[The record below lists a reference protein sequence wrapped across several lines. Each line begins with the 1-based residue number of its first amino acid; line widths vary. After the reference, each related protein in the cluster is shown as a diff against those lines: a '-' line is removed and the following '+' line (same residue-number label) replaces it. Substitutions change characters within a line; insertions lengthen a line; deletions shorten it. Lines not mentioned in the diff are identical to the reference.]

1 MLVAM
6 DKCYSELVKL
16 KTLIER
22 YEYLRTFSKI
32 GEETFG
38 GSRYLNQYLYTKS
51 DLWKSVRRKVILRDN
66 GRDLGLDDYII
77 QGRIIVH
84 HINPLT
90 KEQLLNLD
98 PCIFDMENLISCSH
112 NTHNAIHY
120 GDKSLLPQDPIERR
134 PFDTCPWR

>member
-1 MLVAM
+1 M

-51 DLWKSVRRKVILRDN
+51 DAWKSVRRKVILRDN

-90 KEQLLNLD
+90 KEQLLNFD

>member
-1 MLVAM
+1 M
-6 DKCYSELVKL
+6 DKCYSELIKL
-16 KTLIER
+16 PTLIER
-22 YEYLRTFSKI
+22 YNYLRIFSTI

-51 DLWKSVRRKVILRDN
+51 DLWKSVRRKVIIRDN

-90 KEQLLNLD
+90 KEQLLNFD
-98 PCIFDMENLISCSH
+98 PCIFDEENLISCSH

-120 GDKSLLPQDPIERR
+120 GDNSLLPQDPIERR

>member
-1 MLVAM
+1 M
-6 DKCYSELVKL
+6 DKCYSELIKL
-16 KTLIER
+16 PTLIER
-22 YEYLRTFSKI
+22 YEYLRTFSTI

-51 DLWKSVRRKVILRDN
+51 DLWKSVRRKVIIRDN

-98 PCIFDMENLISCSH
+98 PCIFDEENLISCSH

>member
-1 MLVAM
+1 M
-6 DKCYSELVKL
+6 DKCYSELIKL
-16 KTLIER
+16 PTLLER
-22 YEYLRTFSKI
+22 YEYLRCYSKI

-38 GSRYLNQYLYTKS
+38 GQRMLNQYLYQKS
-51 DLWKSVRRKVILRDN
+51 ERWRSIRRKVIIRDN
-66 GRDLGLDDYII
+66 GCDLGLEEFPI

-84 HINPLT
+84 HIKPLT
-90 KEQLLNLD
+90 KEQLIELD
-98 PCIFDMENLISCSH
+98 ESVFDMENLISCCH

>member
-1 MLVAM
+1 M

-51 DLWKSVRRKVILRDN
+51 DLWKSVRRKIILRDN

-90 KEQLLNLD
+90 KEQLLNFD

>member
-1 MLVAM
+1 M

-90 KEQLLNLD
+90 KEQLLILD
-98 PCIFDMENLISCSH
+98 PCIFDEENLISCSH

>member
-1 MLVAM
+1 M
-6 DKCYSELVKL
+6 DKCYSELIKL

-90 KEQLLNLD
+90 KEQLLNFD

-120 GDKSLLPQDPIERR
+120 GDKTLLPQDPIERR

>member
-1 MLVAM
+1 M
-6 DKCYSELVKL
+6 DKCYSELIKL

-51 DLWKSVRRKVILRDN
+51 DLWKSVRRKVIIRD
-66 GRDLGLDDYII
+66 GGHDLGLDDYII

-90 KEQLLNLD
+90 KEQLLNFD
-98 PCIFDMENLISCSH
+98 PCIFDEENLISCSH

>member
-1 MLVAM
+1 M
-6 DKCYSELVKL
+6 DKCYSELIKL

-90 KEQLLNLD
+90 KEQLLNFD
-98 PCIFDMENLISCSH
+98 PCIFDEENLISCSH

>member
-1 MLVAM
+1 M
-6 DKCYSELVKL
+6 DKCYSELIKL

-51 DLWKSVRRKVILRDN
+51 DLWKSVRRKVIIRDN

-90 KEQLLNLD
+90 KEQLLNFD
-98 PCIFDMENLISCSH
+98 PCIFDEENLISCSH

>member
-1 MLVAM
+1 M

-51 DLWKSVRRKVILRDN
+51 DAWKSVRRKVILRDN

-90 KEQLLNLD
+90 KEQLLNFD
-98 PCIFDMENLISCSH
+98 PCIFDEENLISCSH

>member
-1 MLVAM
+1 MVAM
-6 DKCYSELVKL
+6 DKCYSELIKL
-16 KTLIER
+16 PTLIER
-22 YEYLRTFSKI
+22 YNYLRTFSTI

-51 DLWKSVRRKVILRDN
+51 DLWKSVRRKVIIRDN

-77 QGRIIVH
+77 QGRIIIH

-90 KEQLLNLD
+90 KEQLLNFD
-98 PCIFDMENLISCSH
+98 PCIFDEENLISCSH

>member
-1 MLVAM
+1 M
-6 DKCYSELVKL
+6 DSYSELIKL

>member
-1 MLVAM
+1 M
-6 DKCYSELVKL
+6 DKCYSELIKL
-16 KTLIER
+16 PTLIER
-22 YEYLRTFSKI
+22 YNYLRTFSTI

-51 DLWKSVRRKVILRDN
+51 DAWKSVRRKVIIRDN

-90 KEQLLNLD
+90 KEQILNFD

>member
-1 MLVAM
+1 M
-6 DKCYSELVKL
+6 DKCYSELIKL

-66 GRDLGLDDYII
+66 GRDLGLEDYII

-90 KEQLLNLD
+90 KEQLLNFD
-98 PCIFDMENLISCSH
+98 PCIFDEENLISCSH

>member
-1 MLVAM
+1 M
-6 DKCYSELVKL
+6 DKCYSELIKL
-16 KTLIER
+16 PTLIER
-22 YEYLRTFSKI
+22 YNYLRTFSTI

-51 DLWKSVRRKVILRDN
+51 DLWKSVRRKVIIRDN
-66 GRDLGLDDYII
+66 GRDLGLDDYVI

-90 KEQLLNLD
+90 KEQLLNFD
-98 PCIFDMENLISCSH
+98 PCIFDEENLISCSH

>member
-1 MLVAM
+1 M
-6 DKCYSELVKL
+6 DKCYSELIKL
-16 KTLIER
+16 KSLIER

-51 DLWKSVRRKVILRDN
+51 DLWKSVRRKVIIRD
-66 GRDLGLDDYII
+66 GGHDLGLDDYII

-90 KEQLLNLD
+90 KEQLLNFD
-98 PCIFDMENLISCSH
+98 PCIFDEENLISCSH

>member
-1 MLVAM
+1 M
-6 DKCYSELVKL
+6 DKSYSELVKL

-51 DLWKSVRRKVILRDN
+51 DLWKSIRRKVILRDN

-90 KEQLLNLD
+90 KEQLLNFD
-98 PCIFDMENLISCSH
+98 PCIFDEENLISCSH

>member
-1 MLVAM
+1 M
-6 DKCYSELVKL
+6 DKCYSKL
-16 KTLIER
+16 IKLPTLIER
-22 YEYLRTFSKI
+22 YNYLRTFSTI

-51 DLWKSVRRKVILRDN
+51 DAWKSVRRKVIIRDN

-77 QGRIIVH
+77 QGRVIVH

-90 KEQLLNLD
+90 KEQLLNFD

>member
-1 MLVAM
+1 M
-6 DKCYSELVKL
+6 DKCYSELIKL

>member
-1 MLVAM
+1 M
-6 DKCYSELVKL
+6 DKCYSELIKL

-22 YEYLRTFSKI
+22 YEYLRIFSKI

-90 KEQLLNLD
+90 KEQLLNFD
-98 PCIFDMENLISCSH
+98 PCIFDEENLISCSH

>member
-1 MLVAM
+1 M
-6 DKCYSELVKL
+6 DKCYSELIKL
-16 KTLIER
+16 LTLIER
-22 YEYLRTFSKI
+22 YNYLRTFSTI

-51 DLWKSVRRKVILRDN
+51 DLWKSVRRKVIIRDN

-90 KEQLLNLD
+90 KEQILNFD

-120 GDKSLLPQDPIERR
+120 GDKSLLPQDPIKRR